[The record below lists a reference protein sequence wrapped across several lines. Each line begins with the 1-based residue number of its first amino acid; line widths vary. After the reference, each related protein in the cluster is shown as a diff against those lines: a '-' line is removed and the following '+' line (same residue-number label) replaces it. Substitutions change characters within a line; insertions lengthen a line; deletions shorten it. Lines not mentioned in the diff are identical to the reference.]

1 MVTIS
6 KFPGVTGLRLRRN
19 IFFSIFGP
27 RLKAEWTYRISL
39 VRPCVRVCVRPERI
53 ISETVHWIVLKFSGM
68 FRIKILRKIAWPDFP
83 KKFPFPRKT
92 RVYGQ
97 KRAKMPK
104 IDVFRT
110 LRENATLTF
119 SNFSFKMTLQSTY
132 TTPNHPYP
140 RQNLRLASKTI
151 FICNTKLGTQ

>member
-1 MVTIS
+1 MRAS
-6 KFPGVTGLRLRRN
+6 
-19 IFFSIFGP
+19 
-27 RLKAEWTYRISL
+27 
-39 VRPCVRVCVRPERI
+39 VRPSRI

-68 FRIKILRKIAWPDFP
+68 FRIKILRNIARPFFP
-83 KKFPFPRKT
+83 KKFRFPRKT

-110 LRENATLTF
+110 LRKNATLTC
-119 SNFSFKMTLQSTY
+119 SNCSLKMTLQSTY

-140 RQNLRLASKTI
+140 RQNFRFGVKDHFVGAKMAKKWPESSS
-151 FICNTKLGTQ
+151 